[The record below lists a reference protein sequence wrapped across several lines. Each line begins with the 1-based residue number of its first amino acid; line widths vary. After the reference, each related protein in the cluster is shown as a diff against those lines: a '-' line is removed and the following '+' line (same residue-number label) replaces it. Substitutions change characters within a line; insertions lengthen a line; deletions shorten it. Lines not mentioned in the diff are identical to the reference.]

1 LQPGKLILELA
12 ALLNPAGAG
21 SPGEFNMNKP
31 EVLKRRQQGTGV
43 QRTLGSENQQ
53 QGLAP

>member
-1 LQPGKLILELA
+1 LVLELA

-43 QRTLGSENQQ
+43 QRTLGPKNQQ